1 MNVQR
6 NVLCH
11 HTKVLVFFC
20 VAIGLG
26 LPVGAQDGGW
36 EAFERGRFVEAST
49 WARDTLANQPDHSRA
64 RHLRILTSFLTGD
77 FEDVLADYLLLP
89 RDYTGRDEALARVI
103 LDAYL
108 HLERYKEAVAFAEVF
123 EFPEGQ
129 RAWLEVRAAR
139 PPTVNMEGTTVV
151 PFVESNFL
159 GDLMPAVMVE
169 LNGTRLVAHL
179 DTGGA
184 FITMSENR
192 ALELGVEVRRV
203 GSGVANNQ
211 QTSVSKGVADS
222 LMIGDASLTNVEVAT
237 VQSLTGQL
245 ESIVILGSRILSSFL
260 TTWDNEQGRL
270 VLTPRDDVAARSRH
284 LVEHT
289 AGIDG
294 VGLYLRGDHF
304 LWVNGTVDGHDA
316 LMFLDTGLVTLDPR
330 GQQPAGGILR
340 SVLDTWNVGYSD
352 GFTGSAAVSIG
363 PASREVSSF
372 SVFPDTRNLAGL
384 GGIAPPVLISHGFF
398 KHYVWTMD
406 FDEHKLYL
414 RPVTLSEATMSVD
427 SQANGAELSVYIGSY
442 EVAPGVSLEVTSGDE
457 GLLLQVPGQQRVS
470 LTAGTDTDSFE
481 IQLAGAT
488 VVFSRN
494 RSGEVVGLVLHQAG
508 AQTRA
513 TKVG

>member
-6 NVLCH
+6 NVPCH

-77 FEDVLADYLLLP
+77 FEDALADYLLLP

-108 HLERYKEAVAFAEVF
+108 HLERYKEAAAFAEAL

-129 RAWLEVRAAR
+129 RAWLEIRAAR
-139 PPTVNMEGTTVV
+139 PPTVNLERTTVV
-151 PFVESNFL
+151 SFVESNFL

-222 LMIGDASLTNVEVAT
+222 LMIGDAALTNVEVAT

-284 LVEHT
+284 LAEHAT
-289 AGIDG
+289 GVDG
-294 VGLYLRGDHF
+294 VDLYLRGDHF
-304 LWVNGTVDGHDA
+304 LWVNGTIDGQDT

-340 SVLDTWNVGYSD
+340 NVLDSWNVIYTD
-352 GFTGSAAVSIG
+352 GFTESVTVSIG
-363 PASREVSSF
+363 LATRVVSSF
-372 SVFPDTRNLAGL
+372 SVFPDTRNLVDL
-384 GGIAPPVLISHGFF
+384 GGLAPSVLISHGFF

-406 FDEHKLYL
+406 FDEYKLYL
-414 RPVTLSEATMSVD
+414 QPVTLGETAISVD
-427 SQANGAELSVYIGSY
+427 SPINDSELSVYIGSY
-442 EVAPGVSLEVTSGDE
+442 EVAPGVNLEVTNGDE
-457 GLLLQVPGQQRVS
+457 GLLLQAPGQQRVP
-470 LTAGTDTDSFE
+470 LTAGTDTDTFE

-488 VVFSRN
+488 VVFSRGSN
-494 RSGEVVGLVLHQAG
+494 GQVVGLVLHQGG

-513 TKVG
+513 TKVR